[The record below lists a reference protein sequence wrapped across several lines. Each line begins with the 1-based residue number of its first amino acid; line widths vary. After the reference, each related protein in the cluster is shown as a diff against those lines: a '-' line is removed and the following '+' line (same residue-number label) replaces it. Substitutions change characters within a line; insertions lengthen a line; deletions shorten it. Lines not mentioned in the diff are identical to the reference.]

1 MTAGNV
7 FIRVNNGLS
16 IHLKFALWLFWF
28 EISYESL
35 YLYADHLLV
44 QSSVVWKNIMA
55 GL

>member
-16 IHLKFALWLFWF
+16 IHLKFALWLIWF

-44 QSSVVWKNIMA
+44 QSSAVWKNIMA